1 MKQIAIY
8 GASGHGKVVADIAK
22 LNGYDDIL
30 YVDDGD
36 NEFMTFE
43 AFLEKDLQ
51 MPVAFGVG
59 INHVRAKL
67 YKKCMD
73 NGLEIVT
80 LIHPTAVLSSS
91 VTIDEGTVIMAGV
104 VINADANIGRCCIIN
119 SSCVIEHDNI
129 IENFVHIS
137 PLVACA
143 GDVTV
148 GEYTHI
154 GIGSCIIQ
162 GISIGSNSIIGA
174 GSVVVIDLVAQKL
187 AYGNPCKVIK
197 GINLNMSIDN
207 SDTK

>member
-22 LNGYDDIL
+22 LNGYDEII
-30 YVDDGD
+30 YVDDGEND
-36 NEFMTFE
+36 FMTFE
-43 AFLEKDLQ
+43 AFLKQDLQ

-67 YKKCMD
+67 YKKCIE
-73 NGLEIVT
+73 NGLKVVT
-80 LIHPTAVLSSS
+80 LIHPSAVLSSS
-91 VTIDEGTVIMAGV
+91 VTVGEGSVVMAGV
-104 VINADANIGRCCIIN
+104 VINTDADIGRCCIIN

-129 IENFVHIS
+129 IGDFAHIS

-148 GEYTHI
+148 GKYTHI

-162 GISIGSNSIIGA
+162 GVNIGSDSVIGA
-174 GSVVVIDLVAQKL
+174 GSVVVTDIEKQTL
-187 AYGNPCKVIK
+187 AYGNPCKSIK
-197 GINLNMSIDN
+197 DIR
-207 SDTK
+207 K

>member
-1 MKQIAIY
+1 MLSRKQIVIY

-43 AFLEKDLQ
+43 AFLEQNLQ
-51 MPVAFGVG
+51 IPVAFGVG

-67 YKKCMD
+67 YQKCMKS
-73 NGLEIVT
+73 GLEVIT
-80 LIHPTAVLSSS
+80 LIHPSAVLSSS
-91 VTIDEGTVIMAGV
+91 VTVGEGSVVMAGA
-104 VINADANIGRCCIIN
+104 VINADVDIGKCCIIN
-119 SSCVIEHDNI
+119 SSCVIEHDNVI
-129 IENFVHIS
+129 GDFAHIS

-162 GISIGSNSIIGA
+162 GVNIGSDSIIGA
-174 GSVVVIDLVAQKL
+174 GSVVVTDIEKQTL
-187 AYGNPCKVIK
+187 AYGNPCKTIK
-197 GINLNMSIDN
+197 GI
-207 SDTK
+207 K